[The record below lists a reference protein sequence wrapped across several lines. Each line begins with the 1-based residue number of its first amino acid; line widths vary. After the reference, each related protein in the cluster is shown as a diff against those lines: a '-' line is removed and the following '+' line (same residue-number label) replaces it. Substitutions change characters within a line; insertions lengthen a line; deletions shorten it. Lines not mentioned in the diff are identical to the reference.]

1 MKNLNQALLLLKNNK
16 EVSEFLNDL
25 CTPAE
30 LKAMNERWAVA
41 QLLYKDEMSYREIA
55 SKLNASTTTIT
66 RVPAAAV
73 SWAEELPEATQA
85 SAMRQSIEQWTR
97 QDAEAQLLRYWLHC
111 LHNIHQAKYAEDL
124 ISMPSPMAK
133 HTEMDLYN
141 VC

>member
-1 MKNLNQALLLLKNNK
+1 MKNLNEALLLLKTNK

-66 RVPAAAV
+66 RVARFLTNEPYKGYQKILKRINN
-73 SWAEELPEATQA
+73 E
-85 SAMRQSIEQWTR
+85 
-97 QDAEAQLLRYWLHC
+97 
-111 LHNIHQAKYAEDL
+111 K
-124 ISMPSPMAK
+124 
-133 HTEMDLYN
+133 
-141 VC
+141 

>member
-66 RVPAAAV
+66 RVA
-73 SWAEELPEATQA
+73 
-85 SAMRQSIEQWTR
+85 RF
-97 QDAEAQLLRYWLHC
+97 
-111 LHNIHQAKYAEDL
+111 L
-124 ISMPSPMAK
+124 INEPYK
-133 HTEMDLYN
+133 GYQKILKRINNEK
-141 VC
+141 

>member
-1 MKNLNQALLLLKNNK
+1 MFTLLHHSNTLRHMKNLNQALLLLKNNK

-66 RVPAAAV
+66 RVARFLTNEPYKGYQKILKRINN
-73 SWAEELPEATQA
+73 E
-85 SAMRQSIEQWTR
+85 
-97 QDAEAQLLRYWLHC
+97 
-111 LHNIHQAKYAEDL
+111 K
-124 ISMPSPMAK
+124 
-133 HTEMDLYN
+133 
-141 VC
+141 